1 MTRINPMMMIYGL
14 FVFMLKTT
22 PYQSLNRTM
31 DWRHVKNDR
40 VGKSAKWQY
49 AGPGEDTITL
59 NGLLYPEVTGG
70 DISLEI
76 LRTMAFSAKPWPLI
90 EGTGMIYGMFVID
103 SLTENRTEFFA
114 DGKARRIEFTLSLK
128 RVSEDIREGLSTV
141 TARDLLA
148 LAK

>member
-1 MTRINPMMMIYGL
+1 MMMIYGM

-49 AGPGEDTITL
+49 AGPGEDSITL
-59 NGLLYPEVTGG
+59 NGMLYPEVTGG
-70 DISLEI
+70 DISLEV

-103 SLTENRTEFFA
+103 SLTESRTEFFA
-114 DGKARRIEFTLSLK
+114 NGKAKRIEFTLSLK
-128 RVSEDIREGLSTV
+128 RVSEDIREGLSRV
-141 TARDLLA
+141 TADDLLD
-148 LAK
+148 LAKVVLK